1 MKKDVQYDESKNDL
15 VFIASD
21 LPRAANLMDIQ
32 LGALTYAPEW
42 GADKAYFLNPD
53 FEIQAECFEAHLL
66 QRMAYWGINVAN
78 FAAKQGKFCREMLF
92 NLEAPGSS
100 TTLMRG

>member
-1 MKKDVQYDESKNDL
+1 MMKDVQYDADKNDL
-15 VFIASD
+15 VFVSSEVS
-21 LPRAANLMDIQ
+21 RAANLIDVQ

-53 FEIQAECFEAHLL
+53 YTIQAECFEAHLL
-66 QRMAYWGINVAN
+66 QRMGYWGINVAK

-92 NLEAPGSS
+92 NLAEPDGGTA
-100 TTLMRG
+100 LLRG